1 MIDLGLM
8 LYFLGIEGKQIDDGI
23 FISQKKYDLD
33 ILKRFKMESSSVI
46 HILIVERLEMKKKSI
61 R

>member
-33 ILKRFKMESSSVI
+33 ILK
-46 HILIVERLEMKKKSI
+46 
-61 R
+61 